1 MKLAVVALLALPVA
15 CAEPD
20 FLSFDELTA
29 LSTTAKPEG
38 KLAERL
44 HALLST
50 PTVDN
55 SASAKGIKPHRP
67 SEGTLGPIVRAAF
80 WNIERGLNFELIET
94 ALAGPDRFRGE
105 LNRIEEP
112 GKQYEAAEPQLR
124 TLQDADIVLLNEV
137 DLGMKRTEYRDVA
150 RELAAGLGMNYAYGV
165 EFVEVDRLFELG
177 LEEIDEPRLAE
188 DLKVDRS
195 RYRGL
200 HGNAILSRYPIR
212 RARIL
217 RLPDCYDWYGQE
229 VQAIAK
235 LEQGKR
241 WAAGTVFRER
251 IAREVRQGGRMA
263 LIADLDVPG
272 SPTGEVTVVSAH
284 LENRCEPR
292 CRQRQTEALLAALAE
307 ISNLV
312 VLAGDFNTSGG
323 NATPTSV
330 RNEIMKRVRDYRFW
344 IEQAVSWFT
353 PTTIPRYALFP
364 LRYLHG
370 YLDPTALHVPFVWKN
385 NEKGLFDRIRKFRF
399 GDGYAFDFRGET
411 ERTIGPRGK
420 TLANSNQRGAKGFIP
435 TYAFE
440 RDFGG
445 LVGRFKLDWFFVKP
459 PIRDPKRKRQTYRF
473 APHFA
478 LTMRE
483 LNECVAGRIS
493 DHPPLTVDL
502 PLNEPPLK

>member
-1 MKLAVVALLALPVA
+1 MTELAA

-29 LSTTAKPEG
+29 LSTTAAPQG
-38 KLAERL
+38 KLSERL
-44 HALLST
+44 HHLLST
-50 PTVDN
+50 PIVEN
-55 SASAKGIKPHRP
+55 AASAKGIQPHRP
-67 SEGTLGPIVRAAF
+67 NEGTLGPIVRAAF
-80 WNIERGLNFELIET
+80 WNIERGLNFELIQT
-94 ALAGPDRFRGE
+94 GLGGPERFRRE
-105 LNRIEEP
+105 LDRTEAP
-112 GKQYEAAEPQLR
+112 AGQFAAAEPQLR
-124 TLQDADIVLLNEV
+124 KLQDTDIVILNEV

-150 RELAAGLGMNYAYGV
+150 RDLAAGLQMNYAYGV
-165 EFVEVDRLFELG
+165 EFVEVDRLLDLG
-177 LEEIDEPRLAE
+177 LEEVDAPDKSVEDRLRE
-188 DLKVDRS
+188 DLKIDRG

-229 VQAIAK
+229 MQAIAK

-241 WAAGTVFRER
+241 WAASTVFRER

-263 LIADLDVPG
+263 LIADLAVPG

-284 LENRCEPR
+284 LENRCQPG
-292 CRQRQTEALLAALAE
+292 CRQRQTDALLSALAE
-307 ISNLV
+307 VANPVI
-312 VLAGDFNTSGG
+312 LAGDFNTSGG
-323 NATPTSV
+323 DATPTSV

-344 IEQAVSWFT
+344 IEQAISFFT
-353 PTTIPRYALFP
+353 PASIPRFALLP
-364 LRYLHG
+364 VRYLHG

-385 NEKGLFDRIRKFRF
+385 SERGLFDRIGKFRF
-399 GDGYAFDFRGET
+399 ADGYAFDFRGET
-411 ERTIGPRGK
+411 ERTIGPRGR

-445 LVGRFKLDWFFVKP
+445 LFGRFKLDWFFVKP
-459 PIRDPKRKRQTYRF
+459 SIRDPRRKGQAYRF

-478 LTMRE
+478 STMRE
-483 LNECVAGRIS
+483 LNESVAERIS

-502 PLNEPPLK
+502 PFDEPPASD